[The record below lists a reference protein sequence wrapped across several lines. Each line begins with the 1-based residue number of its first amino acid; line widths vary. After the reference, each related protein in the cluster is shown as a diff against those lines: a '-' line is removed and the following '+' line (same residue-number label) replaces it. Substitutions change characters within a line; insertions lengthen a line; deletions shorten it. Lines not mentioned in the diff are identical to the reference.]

1 MNKLNNEFVNWWFA
15 DFFVCILSKVV
26 SNLISLLNILN
37 ILLTTFIYD
46 STQCA
51 ASLFSRIN
59 LLFCLSVPLYATRMP
74 QLINRKQVE
83 RPNSCRLWGKFR
95 AHKNETWIFLGRQW
109 GCGGRRRMRKKKRGK
124 NKSNRRKKKCNKT
137 SELLE
142 RDAPGQTV
150 RERKEESERKQNNKA
165 EY

>member
-1 MNKLNNEFVNWWFA
+1 MICRFLCVYSVESRQQFNFVVKYFKHTFNYIHLRLHTMRGLSVFKNKPT
-15 DFFVCILSKVV
+15 FF
-26 SNLISLLNILN
+26 
-37 ILLTTFIYD
+37 
-46 STQCA
+46 
-51 ASLFSRIN
+51 
-59 LLFCLSVPLYATRMP
+59 LSVPLYATRMP

>member
-1 MNKLNNEFVNWWFA
+1 MIWRVHC
-15 DFFVCILSKVV
+15 VYSKY
-26 SNLISLLNILN
+26 LKNILN
-37 ILLTTFIYD
+37 VLLTTFIYD
-46 STQCA
+46 SRKCA
-51 ASLFSRIN
+51 DFLFSRKYPH
-59 LLFCLSVPLYATRMP
+59 FCLSVPLYATRMP

-109 GCGGRRRMRKKKRGK
+109 GRGGRRSVRKKKRGK

-150 RERKEESERKQNNKA
+150 RKRKEESERKQNNKA

>member
-1 MNKLNNEFVNWWFA
+1 
-15 DFFVCILSKVV
+15 
-26 SNLISLLNILN
+26 
-37 ILLTTFIYD
+37 
-46 STQCA
+46 
-51 ASLFSRIN
+51 
-59 LLFCLSVPLYATRMP
+59 
-74 QLINRKQVE
+74 
-83 RPNSCRLWGKFR
+83 
-95 AHKNETWIFLGRQW
+95 
-109 GCGGRRRMRKKKRGK
+109 MRKKKRGK